1 MSSSNCLR
9 PHLLGFFS
17 APAAIVRLWPAH
29 RDAPVNPTLFP
40 ATPGVAADL
49 CWFAQT
55 TWSTLSLSSRPYSGY
70 QFRFLLSSGDLSLR
84 SPITFSYSLTWFC
97 PRHVGPPAAAH
108 CHRTSKKRGV
118 VVVTRGPYVKSQMQ
132 SDVWNWCCPDLP
144 KVDYWGKAALY
155 FSCGKPVPAY
165 NSRNKQER
173 QCALSHV
180 KDWQCWG
187 EASVSRGEDL
197 WRSRL

>member
-1 MSSSNCLR
+1 MFPCLHLPAGASLGRMSSSNCLR

-84 SPITFSYSLTWFC
+84 SPITLFL
-97 PRHVGPPAAAH
+97 
-108 CHRTSKKRGV
+108 
-118 VVVTRGPYVKSQMQ
+118 Q
-132 SDVWNWCCPDLP
+132 PDLVLP
-144 KVDYWGKAALY
+144 APRGAACCSSLSQNLKEKRCGCGHKGALCKITDAVRCMELVLPRFTKGGLLGQSGTLFLLRKARACLQ
-155 FSCGKPVPAY
+155 F
-165 NSRNKQER
+165 
-173 QCALSHV
+173 
-180 KDWQCWG
+180 
-187 EASVSRGEDL
+187 
-197 WRSRL
+197 